1 MTYEQVLL
9 IKKEKVE
16 KILAEKIQDRNWYAK
31 RVGKELICSYDPY
44 KANMED
50 IDLEIE
56 ALQDLVDSMDR
67 ELRNEVM
74 AFEPMSPK
82 DLITD

>member
-1 MTYEQVLL
+1 MKTYEQQLL
-9 IKKEKVE
+9 EKKEKIEKFLTE
-16 KILAEKIQDRNWYAK
+16 KIEDRNWYAK

-56 ALQDLVDSMDR
+56 ALQNFIDGIDR
-67 ELRNEVM
+67 YLRVSSFTIE
-74 AFEPMSPK
+74 
-82 DLITD
+82 